1 LKLERIE
8 NMVLYKSLACLG
20 IGGTTVDAQIEDEP
34 FRPGD
39 VIKGEI
45 KIRGGQ
51 AEQQIDGIYMN
62 LLVTVSKNGRKASHL
77 MQQYPL
83 SHSKII
89 QKDEI
94 KKIPFQIKLP
104 METPMSTG
112 SFPVY
117 LKTGLD
123 IKMSLDPTDLDKIE
137 VLPAN
142 LVQKILK
149 KIEDADFILYRIHNE
164 YDPQQKP
171 YPFFQ
176 MFQFRPTGR
185 YHGYVDE
192 LNVFFQVT
200 DMSIRMD
207 IELIRSD
214 RVLNSQFSWEYHDPK
229 GTLMINNE
237 RVMQDPLEKIDEMLN
252 RKMH

>member
-1 LKLERIE
+1 
-8 NMVLYKSLACLG
+8 MVLYKSLARFG
-20 IGGTTVDAQIEDEP
+20 IGGSTVDTQIEEEQ

-39 VIKGEI
+39 IVKGEV
-45 KIRGGQ
+45 KIQGGQ
-51 AEQQIDGIYMN
+51 AEQQIDDIYMY
-62 LLVTVSKNGRKASHL
+62 LLVTVSKNGKKTSHI
-77 MQQYPL
+77 MQQFPL
-83 SHSKII
+83 SHSMII
-89 QKDEI
+89 QKNEI
-94 KKIPFQIKLP
+94 KRIPFQIKLP

-123 IKMSLDPTDLDKIE
+123 IKMSLDPADLDQIE
-137 VLPAN
+137 VLPTT

-171 YPFFQ
+171 YSFFQ
-176 MFQFRPTGR
+176 MFQFRPMGR

-192 LNVFFQVT
+192 LNVFFHVT
-200 DMSIRMD
+200 DLSIRMD

-214 RVLNSQFSWEYHDPK
+214 RVLNSHFAWEYHDPQ
-229 GTLMINNE
+229 GTLLINNE
-237 RVMQDPLEKIDEMLN
+237 RVMRDPLEKIDEMLN
-252 RKMH
+252 RKTL

>member
-1 LKLERIE
+1 
-8 NMVLYKSLACLG
+8 
-20 IGGTTVDAQIEDEP
+20 
-34 FRPGD
+34 
-39 VIKGEI
+39 
-45 KIRGGQ
+45 
-51 AEQQIDGIYMN
+51 
-62 LLVTVSKNGRKASHL
+62 
-77 MQQYPL
+77 
-83 SHSKII
+83 
-89 QKDEI
+89 
-94 KKIPFQIKLP
+94 
-104 METPMSTG
+104 
-112 SFPVY
+112 
-117 LKTGLD
+117 
-123 IKMSLDPTDLDKIE
+123 MSLDPTDLDKIE

>member
-1 LKLERIE
+1 
-8 NMVLYKSLACLG
+8 MVLYRSLARLG
-20 IGGTTVDAQIEDEP
+20 IGGTTVDAQIEDEQ

-51 AEQQIDGIYMN
+51 AEQQIDDIYMY
-62 LLVTVSKNGRKASHL
+62 LMVTVSKNGRKASHL

-83 SHSKII
+83 SHSMII

-94 KKIPFQIKLP
+94 KKVPFQIKLP

-137 VLPAN
+137 VVPAN

-192 LNVFFQVT
+192 LNVFFKVT

-237 RVMQDPLEKIDEMLN
+237 RVIRDPLEKIDEMLN